1 MRQKCRR
8 METMFMPDDQQ
19 QRRQLR
25 LRIARLRRRIDQRLR
40 AASRN
45 GHKLLNWRTYVRRNP
60 GYAAMAALGAGV
72 TLGAGLGRGRLFRW
86 LGGRLLRRAGGGRSR
101 CWPTARAPLATGAAG
116 IRLSARTLKR
126 LAVAMAVAGVMTLVS
141 LPLWLVWLA
150 EALDGRLGISRAG
163 WLVIF
168 AMTLVG
174 GAAAVALLAWRG
186 FRRRFAG
193 LAETLEEC
201 REDLVWLQEWLG
213 KTEK

>member
-1 MRQKCRR
+1 
-8 METMFMPDDQQ
+8 MFMPDDQQ
-19 QRRQLR
+19 QRRQSLR
-25 LRIARLRRRIDQRLR
+25 LRIARLRRRIDHHLH
-40 AASRN
+40 AAARK

-86 LGGRLLRRAGGGRSR
+86 LGGRLLRRAGAAAADVRQLLALR
-101 CWPTARAPLATGAAG
+101 WQLARLEFQ
-116 IRLSARTLKR
+116 LSARTLKR
-126 LAVAMAVAGVMTLVS
+126 LVVAMAAAGVMALVS

-150 EALDGRLGISRAG
+150 ETLDGRLGISRAG

-168 AMTLVG
+168 ALALTV

-201 REDLVWLQEWLG
+201 REDLVWLREWLG